1 MQGSGF
7 NAALNSLF
15 DMVRSLLYLI
25 RNKYNEKVKGNL
37 VKYEPVIG
45 LEVHAQL
52 LTRSKIFCG
61 CSTTFGEEP
70 NTQTCPVCTGQPGS
84 LPVINRKAVE
94 FAIKLGLATSCRIAP
109 YSLFARKNYF
119 YPDLPKGYQISMYE
133 FPLAEDGFIEIMLHG
148 QKKRIQ
154 IIRIH
159 LEEDAGKLKHG
170 EAPETASFSYV
181 DFNRTGVPLVEIVS
195 GPDIRSPE
203 EAGDYLRK
211 LRAILQYLEI
221 CTGDMEKGTFRCD
234 ANVSVRPKS
243 QEEFGTRTELKNMN
257 SFRHVE
263 RALEYEIK
271 RQITMLGEGEDVV
284 QETRFWDVDQGIT
297 ITMRGKEEAHDYR
310 YFPDPDLVP
319 LRIDGKW
326 VEEIRKGLPELP
338 DEKKERF
345 VRQYQIPEYDAEIL
359 TSTKPLSAYYE
370 ETVSLFHEPKTVS
383 NWMMGDLLR
392 ELKRDE
398 REIDQCPVTPKHLA
412 DMLSMTK
419 IQAISG
425 KIAKDVFEEMYR
437 TGAYPQDIVKE
448 KGWMQ
453 ILDEGEIQKA
463 IEKAMEANPKQVE
476 DYRKGKE
483 KLFGFFVGE
492 VMKQTQGK
500 ANPKLVNELLKKK
513 LK

>member
-1 MQGSGF
+1 MQS
-7 NAALNSLF
+7 SHK
-15 DMVRSLLYLI
+15 R
-25 RNKYNEKVKGNL
+25 EGNF
-37 VKYEPVIG
+37 VEYEPVIG

-52 LTRSKIFCG
+52 ETRSKIFCG

-84 LPVINRKAVE
+84 LPVVNRKAVE

-133 FPLAEDGFIEIMLHG
+133 YPLAVEGFIEIMDQG
-148 QKKRIQ
+148 RKKRIQ

-159 LEEDAGKLKHG
+159 MEEDAGKLKHG
-170 EAPETASFSYV
+170 ETPETESFSYV

-211 LRAILQYLEI
+211 LRGILQYLEI

-234 ANVSVRPKS
+234 ANVSVRPKARK
-243 QEEFGTRTELKNMN
+243 EFGTRTELKNMN
-257 SFRHVE
+257 SFRNVE
-263 RALEYEIK
+263 KALEYEIK
-271 RQITMLGEGEDVV
+271 RQIAMLKDGGEVI
-284 QETRFWDVDQGIT
+284 QETRLWDVDQGVT
-297 ITMRGKEEAHDYR
+297 ISMRGKEEAHDYR

-319 LRIDGKW
+319 LRIEEKW
-326 VEEIRKGLPELP
+326 VEEIRKSLPELP

-359 TSTKPLSAYYE
+359 TSTKPLSGYYE
-370 ETVSLFHEPKTVS
+370 ETVKLFSEPKIVS

-398 REIDQCPVTPKHLA
+398 KEIDQCPVTPQHLA
-412 DMLSMTK
+412 KMLSM
-419 IQAISG
+419 IQEGTISG

-437 TGAYPQDIVKE
+437 TGERPEKIVRD
-448 KGWMQ
+448 KGWVQ
-453 ILDEGEIQKA
+453 ILDQGEIEKA
-463 IEKAMEANPKQVE
+463 IEKVMEANPKQVE

-483 KLFGFFVGE
+483 KIFGFFVGE
-492 VMKQTQGK
+492 VMKQTKGK

-513 LK
+513 LKGER

>member
-1 MQGSGF
+1 M
-7 NAALNSLF
+7 
-15 DMVRSLLYLI
+15 
-25 RNKYNEKVKGNL
+25 E
-37 VKYEPVIG
+37 YEPVIG

-52 LTRSKIFCG
+52 ETRSKIFCG

-84 LPVINRKAVE
+84 LPVVNRKAVE

-133 FPLAEDGFIEIMLHG
+133 YPLAEEGFIEIVMHG

-159 LEEDAGKLKHG
+159 MEEDAGKLKHG
-170 EAPETASFSYV
+170 ETPETESFSYV

-211 LRAILQYLEI
+211 LRGILQYLEI

-234 ANVSVRPKS
+234 ANVSIRPKS
-243 QEEFGTRTELKNMN
+243 QKEFGTRTELKNMN

-263 RALEYEIK
+263 KALEYEIK
-271 RQITMLGEGEDVV
+271 RQIAVVEDGKDVV
-284 QETRFWDVDQGIT
+284 QETRLWDVDQGIT
-297 ITMRGKEEAHDYR
+297 ISMRGKEEAHDYR

-319 LRIDGKW
+319 LRIDEKW
-326 VEEIRKGLPELP
+326 IEEIRRSLPELP

-345 VRQYQIPEYDAEIL
+345 VRQYEIPEYDAEIL
-359 TSTKPLSAYYE
+359 TSTKAMATYYE
-370 ETVSLFHEPKTVS
+370 ECVRLFPEPKTVS

-398 REIDQCPVTPKHLA
+398 REIDQCPVTPQHLFE
-412 DMLSMTK
+412 MLEMIKEGT
-419 IQAISG
+419 ISG
-425 KIAKDVFEEMYR
+425 KIAKDLWTRSTEQANAQERLFETRVGFKSWMRER
-437 TGAYPQDIVKE
+437 LKRRLKKQWKATQSRWRIIE
-448 KGWMQ
+448 KGRRSYSDFSW
-453 ILDEGEIQKA
+453 E
-463 IEKAMEANPKQVE
+463 
-476 DYRKGKE
+476 R
-483 KLFGFFVGE
+483 
-492 VMKQTQGK
+492 
-500 ANPKLVNELLKKK
+500 
-513 LK
+513 